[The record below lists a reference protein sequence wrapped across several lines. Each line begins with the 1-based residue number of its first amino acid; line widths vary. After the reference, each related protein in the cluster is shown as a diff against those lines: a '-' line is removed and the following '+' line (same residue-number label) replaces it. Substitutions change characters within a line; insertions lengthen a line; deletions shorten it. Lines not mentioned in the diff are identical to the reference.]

1 MTSKHKRKLQL
12 ITTVLAVTLLLT
24 TFISGCSG
32 NGIEGEYRYV
42 EPIYRGGIS
51 SYYLEPPPSQSYD
64 YLVEKNKDTT
74 YTITKDSIIVEGA
87 DYRIAKDNLVFKKDK
102 FKNEYIYG
110 GLNFTDNT
118 LDDLFNKYNKK
129 EIILVNEEG
138 GTRSGY
144 YFLMLDDDVYIA
156 GIEVRGGLIFS
167 LDKIEKK

>member
-1 MTSKHKRKLQL
+1 MTLKLNKKYPI
-12 ITTVLAVTLLLT
+12 ITALLTAALLLATLLT
-24 TFISGCSG
+24 GCSG

-64 YLVEKNKDTT
+64 YLIEKNKDTT
-74 YTITKDSIIVEGA
+74 YTITKDSIRIEGA
-87 DYRIAKDNLVFKKDK
+87 DYRIVKDNLIFKKEK

-110 GLNFTDNT
+110 SLGFTDKT
-118 LDDLFNKYNKK
+118 LDELFNKYNKK

-138 GTRSGY
+138 GIRSGY
-144 YFLMLDDDVYIA
+144 YFLLLDDDVYIA